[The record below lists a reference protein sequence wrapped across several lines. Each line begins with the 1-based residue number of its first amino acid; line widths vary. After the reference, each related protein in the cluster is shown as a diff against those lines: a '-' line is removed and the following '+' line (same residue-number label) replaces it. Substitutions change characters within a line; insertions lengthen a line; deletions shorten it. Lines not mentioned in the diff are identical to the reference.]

1 MQFLCSIIIT
11 NLILSLKARIIKIS
25 FIDKTRLGI
34 KSQLSVLE
42 KVKPLIPENNFEK
55 IVSAL
60 RTLIKIKVGRSTT
73 YFSQKK

>member
-42 KVKPLIPENNFEK
+42 KVKPLIPENNF
-55 IVSAL
+55 IINDVHL
-60 RTLIKIKVGRSTT
+60 YV
-73 YFSQKK
+73 YYPKKLFYQFTG